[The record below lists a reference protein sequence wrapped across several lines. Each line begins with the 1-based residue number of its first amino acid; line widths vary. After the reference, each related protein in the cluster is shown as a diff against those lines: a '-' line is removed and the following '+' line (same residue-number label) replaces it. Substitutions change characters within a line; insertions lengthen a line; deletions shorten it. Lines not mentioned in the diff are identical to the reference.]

1 MSNNQNKIVMNR
13 LTKKVILR
21 TEAKNKQGLA
31 PLSLRMM
38 VNGKRLNIPLHISI
52 PPESW
57 NVGKQM
63 VLYGK
68 GLEKVDVDRINDIII
83 KAHDSINRIQHH
95 YNMMDLYATVDQV
108 KEEFLQGK
116 KTNNFV
122 AYCKKHMKHISNTCV
137 KGTQKSI
144 QNAINKFELFAPK
157 ATFHELDLKLIAR
170 FDAFLKNNYKLS
182 PATIWKHH
190 KDIKMLINA
199 SIEDDSGIKNPYRH
213 FKIARPNGSRDYL
226 VKEELDQLQ
235 SLYDSQV
242 LKMEEQ
248 EILRCFLFACR
259 TGLRI
264 SDLLK
269 ITYENIIDEQLVFI
283 PFKTRKAGKFVRVPL
298 TESAKK
304 LLVPKSVGLIFRTR
318 HEQAMNRAMKVFAL
332 RCRIKKVVT
341 FHVARHTFAL
351 SFLQS
356 GGKVEVLQKLLG
368 HGKIETTMVYVHVM
382 NVDLREQM
390 KLMDAV

>member
-21 TEAKNKQGLA
+21 SEATNKNGVA

-38 VNGKRLNIPLHISI
+38 VNGKSLSIPLHISI
-52 PPESW
+52 PPDAW
-57 NVGKQM
+57 NLAKQT

-68 GLEKVDVDRINDIII
+68 GVDKVDVDRINDIII
-83 KAHDSINRIQHH
+83 KSHDAINRIQHH

-108 KEEFLQGK
+108 REEFLEGK
-116 KTNNFV
+116 KTNNFIQ
-122 AYCKKHMKHISNTCV
+122 YCKKHMKHISNTCV

-144 QNAINKFELFAPK
+144 QNAINKFEAFAPK

-170 FDAFLKNNYKLS
+170 FDAFLKQNYKLS

-199 SIEDDSGIKNPYRH
+199 SIEDDSGIKNPYRN
-213 FKIARPNGSRDYL
+213 FKIPRPAGSRDYL
-226 VKEELDQLQ
+226 VKEELDKLQ
-235 SLYDSQV
+235 HLYESETLRQED
-242 LKMEEQ
+242 Q
-248 EILRCFLFACR
+248 EILRCFLFACQ

-269 ITYENIIDEQLVFI
+269 VTYENIIDDQLVFI

-298 TESAKK
+298 TTAAKK

-332 RCRIKKVVT
+332 KCNIKKVLT